1 MYRLVMLV
9 VVTSY
14 VGNFYLLVVV
24 TFKNLICITCIGW
37 CCICVM
43 LFLLR
48 SACSVAESLFF
59 FSWEICQSHLASCNV
74 MSVQMVYY
82 LWWFYTYVTLFRLC
96 FIDKLLFDMY
106 HFF

>member
-14 VGNFYLLVVV
+14 VGNFEKFDMYHMYQLV
-24 TFKNLICITCIGW
+24 F
-37 CCICVM
+37 ICVM

-48 SACSVAESLFF
+48 SACSVAESFFLF

-106 HFF
+106 RFF

>member
-1 MYRLVMLV
+1 MYHMYQLV
-9 VVTSY
+9 
-14 VGNFYLLVVV
+14 F
-24 TFKNLICITCIGW
+24 
-37 CCICVM
+37 ICVM